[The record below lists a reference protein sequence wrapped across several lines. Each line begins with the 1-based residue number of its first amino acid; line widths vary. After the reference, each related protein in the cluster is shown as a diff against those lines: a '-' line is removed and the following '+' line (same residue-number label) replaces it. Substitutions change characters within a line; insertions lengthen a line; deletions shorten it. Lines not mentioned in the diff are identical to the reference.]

1 MVPFSLNRAFQEY
14 KNLTATLENIT
25 GITCLTATETFYIIM
40 MNIYGHQSELIIR
53 RGSCN
58 YKLYLSLFLHFYNIS
73 IVFINSLSLLSQS
86 LIYLNSV
93 QLMSIM
99 DHFGYTTRPLVEFN
113 LSIYTERAS
122 FLGWLSHMS
131 ERKRLAITL
140 DPASSE
146 PARFKNKRIQASG
159 DMIREESEPEVVPIS
174 PPSTSRSSSTAA
186 KSSKSLQ
193 ALNNQP
199 TKTASR
205 AAERKRGADS
215 EDDYKPPTKKTKVKS
230 KRSSSRS
237 KAGKKPNTS
246 AYGRVTDV
254 GGKCPKHLFKGIG
267 EASDSD
273 TSQKSK
279 RDDWEGHSDSLTDS

>member
-1 MVPFSLNRAFQEY
+1 
-14 KNLTATLENIT
+14 
-25 GITCLTATETFYIIM
+25 
-40 MNIYGHQSELIIR
+40 
-53 RGSCN
+53 
-58 YKLYLSLFLHFYNIS
+58 
-73 IVFINSLSLLSQS
+73 
-86 LIYLNSV
+86 
-93 QLMSIM
+93 M
-99 DHFGYTTRPLVEFN
+99 DHFGYPTRPLVEFN

-122 FLGWLSHMS
+122 FLGWLNHMS
-131 ERKRLAITL
+131 ERRRLAITL

-146 PARFKNKRIQASG
+146 PARFKNKRVQASG
-159 DMIREESEPEVVPIS
+159 DMIREESEPEVVPIN
-174 PPSTSRSSSTAA
+174 PPSTSKPSSTIT

-199 TKTASR
+199 TKTVSR
-205 AAERKRGADS
+205 AAERKREADS
-215 EDDYKPPTKKTKVKS
+215 EDDYKPSTKKAKVKS

-273 TSQKSK
+273 TSSK
-279 RDDWEGHSDSLTDS
+279 TKKYDKESHSDSLTDS

>member
-1 MVPFSLNRAFQEY
+1 
-14 KNLTATLENIT
+14 
-25 GITCLTATETFYIIM
+25 M

-53 RGSCN
+53 SGSCN
-58 YKLYLSLFLHFYNIS
+58 YKLYLSLFLDFYNIS
-73 IVFINSLSLLSQS
+73 IVFVNSLSLLSQS

-140 DPASSE
+140 DPAASE
-146 PARFKNKRIQASG
+146 PARFKNKRVQASG

-186 KSSKSLQ
+186 KSLQ
-193 ALNNQP
+193 ALNNQS

-205 AAERKRGADS
+205 AAERKREADS
-215 EDDYKPPTKKTKVKS
+215 EDDYKPSTKKTRVKS

-237 KAGKKPNTS
+237 KAGKKPNTG
-246 AYGRVTDV
+246 AYRRVTDV

-267 EASDSD
+267 EASDSG

-279 RDDWEGHSDSLTDS
+279 RDDRESHSDSLTDS

>member
-1 MVPFSLNRAFQEY
+1 
-14 KNLTATLENIT
+14 
-25 GITCLTATETFYIIM
+25 
-40 MNIYGHQSELIIR
+40 
-53 RGSCN
+53 
-58 YKLYLSLFLHFYNIS
+58 
-73 IVFINSLSLLSQS
+73 
-86 LIYLNSV
+86 
-93 QLMSIM
+93 MSIM

-140 DPASSE
+140 DPAASE
-146 PARFKNKRIQASG
+146 LARFKNKRVQASG

-193 ALNNQP
+193 APNNQP

-215 EDDYKPPTKKTKVKS
+215 EDDYKPPTKKTKAKS
-230 KRSSSRS
+230 KRSSSRP

-246 AYGRVTDV
+246 AYGRVLMLEV
-254 GGKCPKHLFKGIG
+254 NVLNIFSKG
-267 EASDSD
+267 
-273 TSQKSK
+273 
-279 RDDWEGHSDSLTDS
+279 